1 MRMRRSLVIVSV
13 LVLALALAAC
23 GGGSGSSTGSTGA
36 AAPAAGG
43 TSLSISGKDIAFV
56 ETALS
61 ADAGKPLTV
70 NFKNVGALEH
80 SLIFDLP
87 PAGDKAGDVGVPKDW
102 ANNLRGVGPGKSETL
117 QLPALDPGTYKYYC
131 HVPGHD
137 LMVGTLTVK

>member
-1 MRMRRSLVIVSV
+1 MGLRRSWMIVGVFV
-13 LVLALALAAC
+13 LVVALAGC
-23 GGGSGSSTGSTGA
+23 GGGSANSAGSTGA
-36 AAPAAGG
+36 AALAGG
-43 TSLSISGKDIAFV
+43 ASLSISGKDIAFV

-70 NFKNVGALEH
+70 SFKNVGALEH

-87 PAGDKAGDVGVPKDW
+87 PTGDKAGDVGVPKDW
-102 ANNLRGVGPGKSETL
+102 ATTPRGIGPGKSETL